1 MEANPKKERKVSG
14 KKVKNSV
21 VLTGVDTEAVG
32 AAEDVDAVGEEALVV
47 VMVQDT
53 TDARD
58 SVKLVKRT
66 EKWKNLM
73 KTTAQLGEA
82 AEEDG
87 VEEAIVVATIL
98 VLENQRAMKVKKKYT
113 NVGKDALGDHVIAD
127 HSVVVAEEAGEEA
140 KRTMRMNHPKRL
152 KVARHHLH
160 NSSSNSRWK
169 MPQQPKVQLNLLT
182 AKG

>member
-21 VLTGVDTEAVG
+21 ELTGVDTEAVG

-66 EKWKNLM
+66 EKWENLM

-87 VEEAIVVATIL
+87 VEEVCA
-98 VLENQRAMKVKKKYT
+98 KP
-113 NVGKDALGDHVIAD
+113 LGYNYKSYPYFEV
-127 HSVVVAEEAGEEA
+127 
-140 KRTMRMNHPKRL
+140 RF
-152 KVARHHLH
+152 
-160 NSSSNSRWK
+160 
-169 MPQQPKVQLNLLT
+169 
-182 AKG
+182 